1 MEVNYPLVIG
11 ILLMVTFAVLI
22 AYFVITRQYRQNA
35 KKAEYIENAVIQ
47 NASDEIVKENLDQ
60 ASDVLK
66 QVKTT
71 ASIAKLREIVMAQ
84 AVADVQK
91 EKKKSKRRIK
101 RKKR

>member
-1 MEVNYPLVIG
+1 
-11 ILLMVTFAVLI
+11 MVTFAVLV
-22 AYFVITRQYRQNA
+22 AYFVIKRQYRE
-35 KKAEYIENAVIQ
+35 KADYVENAVLENEADQIVQ
-47 NASDEIVKENLDQ
+47 ESLDES
-60 ASDVLK
+60 AGVLE
-66 QVKTT
+66 QVKAT

>member
-11 ILLMVTFAVLI
+11 ILLMVTFAVLV
-22 AYFVITRQYRQNA
+22 AYFVIKRQYRE
-35 KKAEYIENAVIQ
+35 KADYVENAVLENEADQIVQ
-47 NASDEIVKENLDQ
+47 ESLDES
-60 ASDVLK
+60 AGVLE
-66 QVKTT
+66 QVKAT

>member
-11 ILLMVTFAVLI
+11 ILLMVTFAVLV
-22 AYFVITRQYRQNA
+22 AYFVIKRQYRE
-35 KKAEYIENAVIQ
+35 KADYVENAVLENEADQIVQ
-47 NASDEIVKENLDQ
+47 ESLDE
-60 ASDVLK
+60 STGVLE
-66 QVKTT
+66 QVKAT

>member
-11 ILLMVTFAVLI
+11 ILLMVTFAVLL
-22 AYFVITRQYRQNA
+22 AYFVIKRQYRE
-35 KKAEYIENAVIQ
+35 KAEEVENAVIQ
-47 NASDEIVKENLDQ
+47 IETDKIVKENLDQ
-60 ASDVLK
+60 SADVLK